1 MTSRERVE
9 AALAFEPV
17 DKAPLEY
24 HPCGRGLY
32 EHGEAFRRLLKA
44 HPGDFEDFSDMPIP
58 RPPAEACG
66 PDGSYHEY
74 KTDAWGVTWESR
86 IFAMTGHPYRQPLA
100 DWRALE
106 GFRCPPHALA
116 EDAAFASY
124 AKRIARVR
132 ETRYAK
138 DGWFGFF
145 ERMHALRPF
154 EDVLMDVYDNER
166 EINRLADMLVEY
178 ELEELRLMCAAGVD
192 AVQFGDDFGTARA
205 MLFSPEVWRSFF
217 KPRYRRLVQF
227 AREQGK
233 AVFFHTCGYAA
244 HAARAKELYE
254 TTDYV
259 ICAEHPVYGIFELGC
274 WMCGFEDFL
283 YRMALDEEW
292 IHRFF
297 ERVLEYQKKVIQRYY
312 TAVGPYIHYTS
323 SGDDFA
329 TQNAPFVSPD
339 MFRELIKPYFK
350 ERIAYTKRFT
360 KAKYLHHSCGSV
372 YRLIDD
378 LVDCGV
384 EILNPIQPKAADMQP
399 RGLKAAYGEKIVFH
413 GGIDTQELL
422 PFASESQ
429 IEEAVHET
437 IEILNRDGGYIFAA
451 AHNIQPD
458 VNPRSLTV
466 MLNAARKYR
475 RA

>member
-1 MTSRERVE
+1 MGRREDFARTMRHE
-9 AALAFEPV
+9 KPENLIIDFGGN
-17 DKAPLEY
+17 PLSSME
-24 HPCGRGLY
+24 GESENKLLEFLGLGKKQGGDLPFGKTRCLD
-32 EHGEAFRRLLKA
+32 ERLLKYFDIDTRSVGEIFTPQDS
-44 HPGDFEDFSDMPIP
+44 HFQKISET
-58 RPPAEACG
+58 
-66 PDGSYHEY
+66 EY
-74 KTDAWGVTWESR
+74 IDEWGIRRRFTGLYWESVN
-86 IFAMTGHPYRQPLA
+86 TPLKGA
-100 DWRALE
+100 
-106 GFRCPPHALA
+106 
-116 EDAAFASY
+116 
-124 AKRIARVR
+124 
-132 ETRYAK
+132 T
-138 DGWFGFF
+138 
-145 ERMHALRPF
+145 
-154 EDVLMDVYDNER
+154 
-166 EINRLADMLVEY
+166 
-178 ELEELRLMCAAGVD
+178 LEELNA
-192 AVQFGDDFGTARA
+192 
-205 MLFSPEVWRSFF
+205 
-217 KPRYRRLVQF
+217 YRFPDPDSIDERQI
-227 AREQGK
+227 
-233 AVFFHTCGYAA
+233 AA

-339 MFRELIKPYFK
+339 MFRELVKPYFK

>member
-1 MTSRERVE
+1 M
-9 AALAFEPV
+9 
-17 DKAPLEY
+17 
-24 HPCGRGLY
+24 
-32 EHGEAFRRLLKA
+32 
-44 HPGDFEDFSDMPIP
+44 
-58 RPPAEACG
+58 
-66 PDGSYHEY
+66 
-74 KTDAWGVTWESR
+74 
-86 IFAMTGHPYRQPLA
+86 
-100 DWRALE
+100 
-106 GFRCPPHALA
+106 
-116 EDAAFASY
+116 
-124 AKRIARVR
+124 
-132 ETRYAK
+132 
-138 DGWFGFF
+138 
-145 ERMHALRPF
+145 
-154 EDVLMDVYDNER
+154 
-166 EINRLADMLVEY
+166 
-178 ELEELRLMCAAGVD
+178 
-192 AVQFGDDFGTARA
+192 
-205 MLFSPEVWRSFF
+205 
-217 KPRYRRLVQF
+217 
-227 AREQGK
+227 
-233 AVFFHTCGYAA
+233 
-244 HAARAKELYE
+244 YE

-458 VNPRSLTV
+458 VNPQPDRDAERGAQVPQGVKGVCDICKMHGLGDGGWRSRPSRPQEEKQNGTAV
-466 MLNAARKYR
+466 YRHRHGGDKMRGGGRARGRKDPAAHRVPLGKR
-475 RA
+475 RTSGRISAPFL

>member
-1 MTSRERVE
+1 MGRREDFARTMRHE
-9 AALAFEPV
+9 KPENLIIDFGGN
-17 DKAPLEY
+17 PLSSME
-24 HPCGRGLY
+24 GESENKLLEFLGLGKKQGGDLPFGKTRRLD
-32 EHGEAFRRLLKA
+32 ERLLKYFDIDTRSVGEIFTPQDS
-44 HPGDFEDFSDMPIP
+44 HFQKISET
-58 RPPAEACG
+58 
-66 PDGSYHEY
+66 EY
-74 KTDAWGVTWESR
+74 IDEWGIRRRFTGLYWESVN
-86 IFAMTGHPYRQPLA
+86 TPLKGA
-100 DWRALE
+100 
-106 GFRCPPHALA
+106 
-116 EDAAFASY
+116 
-124 AKRIARVR
+124 
-132 ETRYAK
+132 T
-138 DGWFGFF
+138 
-145 ERMHALRPF
+145 
-154 EDVLMDVYDNER
+154 
-166 EINRLADMLVEY
+166 
-178 ELEELRLMCAAGVD
+178 LEELNA
-192 AVQFGDDFGTARA
+192 
-205 MLFSPEVWRSFF
+205 
-217 KPRYRRLVQF
+217 YRF
-227 AREQGK
+227 P
-233 AVFFHTCGYAA
+233 
-244 HAARAKELYE
+244 
-254 TTDYV
+254 DPDS
-259 ICAEHPVYGIFELGC
+259 IELGC

-339 MFRELIKPYFK
+339 MFRELVKPYFK

-399 RGLKAAYGEKIVFH
+399 RGLKAAYGEKIGFH

-429 IEEAVHET
+429 IEETVHET